1 LSDELDIVGAGV
13 VVLVDEVVADPRAT
27 VEGARAAHLAEAVW
41 RNPAATAPLVIGTG
55 VMWERV

>member
-1 LSDELDIVGAGV
+1 
-13 VVLVDEVVADPRAT
+13 VVLVGEVEADPRAT